1 MKPKGLN
8 KYYDHVT
15 MIFVMSKY
23 GLTVH
28 FNYYLQIYR
37 YIQKCWAYMVAQNEH
52 NPAGIEVGLDAMWKH
67 PFGDHSSCSD
77 WCTHKQD
84 PCKQYKQLP
93 FGQCLTDKNLQEALA
108 AIFRKYKSHSK
119 KIAEL
124 GSTQANESINNS
136 IASKAPKRF
145 HYSGSAS
152 LNYRVSAAVAQKNI
166 GHTYVSKV
174 DRYIDRYHNR

>member
-1 MKPKGLN
+1 MPNGQKPTG
-8 KYYDHVT
+8 
-15 MIFVMSKY
+15 
-23 GLTVH
+23 
-28 FNYYLQIYR
+28 
-37 YIQKCWAYMVAQNEH
+37 
-52 NPAGIEVGLDAMWKH
+52 
-67 PFGDHSSCSD
+67 SSC
-77 WCTHKQD
+77 C
-84 PCKQYKQLP
+84 YLP
-93 FGQCLTDKNLQEALA
+93 EVQKPFKED
-108 AIFRKYKSHSK
+108 S
-119 KIAEL
+119 EL

>member
-1 MKPKGLN
+1 
-8 KYYDHVT
+8 
-15 MIFVMSKY
+15 
-23 GLTVH
+23 
-28 FNYYLQIYR
+28 
-37 YIQKCWAYMVAQNEH
+37 MVAQNEH

-166 GHTYVSKV
+166 GHTYVP
-174 DRYIDRYHNR
+174 R